1 MASNYSYDPK
11 HVSSMNNTSPSA
23 NGPGGTEPEFV
34 LPSQTP
40 STPHSSALPAP
51 SVASEYFSP
60 SSPNGGERASNQ
72 QRLTPGTELSDG
84 KRYRIE
90 RMVASGGMGAVY
102 RALDKRF
109 NKPCAVKEM
118 LDDFQSESER
128 AQSVEWFSREAS
140 LLLELNH
147 QCIPRVRDFFV
158 DGGRHYL
165 VMDFI
170 EGRTMGAVLEQEAV
184 VTGVNGTRGV
194 TEARA
199 RSWGQQLCSVLSYL
213 HRLSPPIIF
222 RDLKPTNIMVTEND
236 DIKLIDFGIART
248 FQSQRQ
254 ATIIMTVGYAPQ
266 EQLLGNPEPRSDLYA
281 LGATLYRILT
291 RHDASNNK
299 PTIFSFPPL
308 RSLRPDV
315 TPAFEQVVMKAL
327 AMFPEQRWSS
337 AAEMERAIINLP
349 MLPTALTG
357 AISTPARGEQRQ
369 LINPNTPNHGRPSGQ
384 NLGSSNPPP
393 QLGVNGP
400 AGQQIIAAT
409 NQINT
414 GRVDEAYASVQ
425 RAYALEPNNA
435 LVHKIFGQV
444 FARRQ
449 QADPAVQAYTRSL
462 QLNVEDAE
470 THKLLADVWLFL
482 RQQPLQA
489 ITEYMQSL
497 RFNPRDYEA
506 HQRLAQSYERT
517 QQLDLALREYQE
529 AVRLAPKQP
538 TIVGPLHFALGQL
551 ALRLNQF
558 QTAEQA
564 LVQALMINAADNQ
577 ARFLLSQ
584 AYEKQNKLED
594 AFRECSYVVG
604 PLGQS
609 NPAVPQLYQRLR
621 AQLGR

>member
-1 MASNYSYDPK
+1 MSN
-11 HVSSMNNTSPSA
+11 SSTPA
-23 NGPGGTEPEFV
+23 NGSSGTEPEFV
-34 LPSQTP
+34 LPAQTP
-40 STPHSSALPAP
+40 STPPHIAAASSLASEQSLLP
-51 SVASEYFSP
+51 SVS
-60 SSPNGGERASNQ
+60 GERVGNQ
-72 QRLTPGTELSDG
+72 QRLPPGTELSDG

-90 RMVASGGMGAVY
+90 RLAAAGGMGAVY
-102 RALDKRF
+102 RAIDKRF

-118 LDDFQSESER
+118 LDDFQSEGER

-170 EGRTMGAVLEQEAV
+170 EGRTLGTVLEQEAV
-184 VTGVNGTRGV
+184 VAGANGARGV

-199 RSWGQQLCSVLSYL
+199 RQWGQQICSVLHYL

-222 RDLKPTNIMVTEND
+222 RDLKPTNIMVTDND

-266 EQLLGNPEPRSDLYA
+266 EQLIGNPEPRSDLYA

-291 RHDASNNK
+291 RYDAANNK

-315 TPAFEQVVMKAL
+315 SPAFEHVIMRAL
-327 AMFPEQRWSS
+327 AMFPDQRWPN
-337 AAEMERAIINLP
+337 AGEMERAIINLP
-349 MLPTALTG
+349 PLPVG
-357 AISTPARGEQRQ
+357 PIHSIVPPAARTELRP
-369 LINPNTPNHGRPSGQ
+369 LANPNTPNNVRPPSGPNNTPVSQ
-384 NLGSSNPPP
+384 PA

-409 NQINT
+409 NAVLA
-414 GRVDEAYASVQ
+414 GRVDEAYSLVQ
-425 RAYALEPNNA
+425 RAYGLEPNNA
-435 LVHKIFGQV
+435 LVHKLFGQV

-449 QADPAVQAYTRSL
+449 QADPAVQAYSRSL

-470 THKLLADVWLFL
+470 THKLLGDVWLFL

-489 ITEYMQSL
+489 IPEYIQSV
-497 RFNPRDYEA
+497 RYNPKDYEA

-517 QQLDLALREYQE
+517 QQLDLALRAYQE

-538 TIVGPLHFALGQL
+538 AIIGPLQFALGQL
-551 ALRLNQF
+551 AMRLNQF

-564 LVQALMINAADNQ
+564 FVQVLMVNAADYQ

>member
-11 HVSSMNNTSPSA
+11 NVSPISNSSLSA
-23 NGPGGTEPEFV
+23 SGPNGTEPEFV
-34 LPSQTP
+34 LPAQTP
-40 STPHSSALPAP
+40 STPHSDMPPAP
-51 SVASEYFSP
+51 SLASGQSLAP
-60 SSPNGGERASNQ
+60 LVNGERASSQ
-72 QRLTPGTELSDG
+72 QRLSPGTELSDG

-90 RMVASGGMGAVY
+90 RMVAAGGMGAVY
-102 RALDKRF
+102 RAVDKRF

-158 DGGRHYL
+158 DSGRHYL

-170 EGRTMGAVLEQEAV
+170 EGRTMGTVLDQEAIV
-184 VTGVNGTRGV
+184 PGVNGARGV
-194 TEARA
+194 TEERT
-199 RSWGQQLCSVLSYL
+199 RQWGQQICSVLNYL

-222 RDLKPTNIMVTEND
+222 RDLKPTNIMVTDND

-266 EQLLGNPEPRSDLYA
+266 EQLIGNPEPRSDLYA
-281 LGATLYRILT
+281 LGATLYRVLT

-315 TPAFEQVVMKAL
+315 SPAFEHVIMKAL
-327 AMFPEQRWSS
+327 AMFPDQRWSN
-337 AAEMERAIINLP
+337 AGEMERAILNLP
-349 MLPTALTG
+349 PLPLG
-357 AISTPARGEQRQ
+357 SMGTPPTPGRTELRPLA
-369 LINPNTPNHGRPSGQ
+369 NPNTPNSVRPSGP
-384 NLGSSNPPP
+384 NIGPIAPPA

-409 NQINT
+409 NAVTT
-414 GRVDEAYASVQ
+414 GRVDEAYTLVQ
-425 RAYALEPNNA
+425 RAYGLEPNNA
-435 LVHKIFGQV
+435 LVHKLFGQV

-449 QADPAVQAYTRSL
+449 QADPAVQAYNRSL

-470 THKLLADVWLFL
+470 THKLLGDVWLFL

-489 ITEYMQSL
+489 ITEYIQAV
-497 RFNPRDYEA
+497 RYNPRDYES

-517 QQLDLALREYQE
+517 QQFDLALRAYQE

-538 TIVGPLHFALGQL
+538 TIVGPLQFALGQL
-551 ALRLNQF
+551 AMRLNQF

-564 LVQALMINAADNQ
+564 FVQVLMINAADYQ

-609 NPAVPQLYQRLR
+609 NPAVLQLYQRLR

>member
-1 MASNYSYDPK
+1 M
-11 HVSSMNNTSPSA
+11 SP
-23 NGPGGTEPEFV
+23 
-34 LPSQTP
+34 
-40 STPHSSALPAP
+40 
-51 SVASEYFSP
+51 VAS
-60 SSPNGGERASNQ
+60 GDRASNQ
-72 QRLTPGTELSDG
+72 QRLSPGTELSDG

-102 RALDKRF
+102 RAIDKRF

-128 AQSVEWFSREAS
+128 AQSVEWFSREAT

-158 DGGRHYL
+158 DNGRHYL

-170 EGRTMGAVLEQEAV
+170 EGRTMGTVLEQEAV
-184 VTGVNGTRGV
+184 VSGLNGARGV
-194 TEARA
+194 PEARA
-199 RSWGQQLCSVLSYL
+199 RVWGQQLCSVFNYL

-222 RDLKPTNIMVTEND
+222 RDLKPTNIMVTDND

-254 ATIIMTVGYAPQ
+254 TTIIMTVGYAPQ
-266 EQLLGNPEPRSDLYA
+266 EQLIGNPEPRSDLYA
-281 LGATLYRILT
+281 LGATLYRVLT
-291 RHDASNNK
+291 HHDASNNK

-315 TPAFEQVVMKAL
+315 TPAFEGVIMRAL
-327 AMFPEQRWSS
+327 AMFPDQRWPN
-337 AAEMERAIINLP
+337 AVEMERAIVYLP
-349 MLPTALTG
+349 PLPPGLPVG
-357 AISTPARGEQRQ
+357 PHVGMNRQEQQ
-369 LINPNTPNHGRPSGQ
+369 PSNPNTPNSVRVSGP
-384 NLGSSNPPP
+384 NSVSSSPPV
-393 QLGVNGP
+393 QLGVHGP
-400 AGQQIIAAT
+400 ASQQIIAAT
-409 NQINT
+409 NQIAA

-425 RAYALEPNNA
+425 RAYGLEPNNA
-435 LVHKIFGQV
+435 LVHKLFGQV

-449 QADPAVQAYTRSL
+449 QPDLAVQAYSQSL

-470 THKLLADVWLFL
+470 THKLLGDVWLFL
-482 RQQPLQA
+482 RQQPLSA
-489 ITEYMQSL
+489 ITEYVQAL
-497 RFNPRDYEA
+497 RYNPRDYEA

-517 QQLDLALREYQE
+517 SQLDFALRAYQE
-529 AVRLAPKQP
+529 AVRVAPKQP
-538 TIVGPLHFALGQL
+538 AIVGPLYFMLGQL
-551 ALRLNQF
+551 ALRLNQS

-564 LVQALMINAADNQ
+564 FVQVLMINAGDYQ

-621 AQLGR
+621 VQLGR

>member
-1 MASNYSYDPK
+1 MANNYSYDPK
-11 HVSSMNNTSPSA
+11 HIPPISNASTPA
-23 NGPGGTEPEFV
+23 NGPSGTEPEFV
-34 LPSQTP
+34 LPAQTP
-40 STPHSSALPAP
+40 STPPHIAP
-51 SVASEYFSP
+51 SQASGQSLIPTKE
-60 SSPNGGERASNQ
+60 ERASNQ
-72 QRLTPGTELSDG
+72 QRLSPGTELSDG

-102 RALDKRF
+102 RAIDKRF

-170 EGRTMGAVLEQEAV
+170 EGRTLGEVLEQEAIV
-184 VTGVNGTRGV
+184 VGANGARGV
-194 TEARA
+194 TETRA
-199 RSWGQQLCSVLSYL
+199 RQWGQQICSVLYYL

-222 RDLKPTNIMVTEND
+222 RDLKPTNIMVTDHD

-266 EQLLGNPEPRSDLYA
+266 EQLIGNPEPRSDLYA

-315 TPAFEQVVMKAL
+315 SPAFEHVIMRAL
-327 AMFPEQRWSS
+327 AMFPDQRWPN
-337 AAEMERAIINLP
+337 AGEMERAIINLP
-349 MLPTALTG
+349 PLPSSPIGPIA
-357 AISTPARGEQRQ
+357 APARTELRT
-369 LINPNTPNHGRPSGQ
+369 LATPNTPNSIRPSTPNNGPI
-384 NLGSSNPPP
+384 SPAA

-400 AGQQIIAAT
+400 AGQQIIVAT
-409 NQINT
+409 NAVLA
-414 GRVDEAYASVQ
+414 GRVDEAYTLVQ
-425 RAYALEPNNA
+425 RAYGLEPNNA
-435 LVHKIFGQV
+435 LVHKLFGQV

-449 QADPAVQAYTRSL
+449 QADLAVQAYSRSL

-470 THKLLADVWLFL
+470 THKLLGDVWLFL

-489 ITEYMQSL
+489 IPEYIQSV
-497 RFNPRDYEA
+497 RYNPRDYEA

-517 QQLDLALREYQE
+517 QQFDLALRAYQE

-538 TIVGPLHFALGQL
+538 AITGPLQFALGQL
-551 ALRLNQF
+551 AMRLNHF

-564 LVQALMINAADNQ
+564 FVQVLMVNAADYQ

>member
-1 MASNYSYDPK
+1 MANNYSYDPK
-11 HVSSMNNTSPSA
+11 NISPISNASSLPA
-23 NGPGGTEPEFV
+23 NGPSGTEPEIS
-34 LPSQTP
+34 LPVPTP
-40 STPHSSALPAP
+40 STPNVPASSSEASSA
-51 SVASEYFSP
+51 S
-60 SSPNGGERASNQ
+60 NGAHAANQ
-72 QRLTPGTELSDG
+72 QRLAPGTELSDG

-90 RMVASGGMGAVY
+90 RMVAAGGMGAVY
-102 RALDKRF
+102 RAIDKRF

-170 EGRTMGAVLEQEAV
+170 EGRTMGAVLEQEA
-184 VTGVNGTRGV
+184 TIAGINGTRGIS
-194 TEARA
+194 EARA
-199 RSWGQQLCSVLSYL
+199 RHWGQQVCSVLSYL

-222 RDLKPTNIMVTEND
+222 RDLKPTNIMVTDND

-266 EQLLGNPEPRSDLYA
+266 EQLIGNPEPRSDIYA
-281 LGATLYRILT
+281 LGATLYRVLT

-315 TPAFEQVVMKAL
+315 TPAFEQIVMKAL
-327 AMFPEQRWSS
+327 AMFPDQRWSN
-337 AAEMERAIINLP
+337 AAEMERAIINLAP
-349 MLPTALTG
+349 LPTGSLAGSGPT
-357 AISTPARGEQRQ
+357 SFRPEPRQ
-369 LINPNTPNHGRPSGQ
+369 PSGPNTPNSVRVSGPNAPSI
-384 NLGSSNPPP
+384 

-400 AGQQIIAAT
+400 AGQFIIAAT
-409 NQINT
+409 NQIMA
-414 GRVDEAYASVQ
+414 GRVDEAYVSVQ
-425 RAYALEPNNA
+425 RAYGIEPNNA
-435 LVHKIFGQV
+435 LVHKLFGQV

-449 QADPAVQAYTRSL
+449 QIDPAIQAYSRSL

-470 THKLLADVWLFL
+470 THKLLGDVWLFL
-482 RQQPLQA
+482 RQSPPQA
-489 ITEYMQSL
+489 VTEYIQSL
-497 RFNPRDYEA
+497 RYNPKDFEA

-517 QQLDLALREYQE
+517 NQLDPALREYQE

-538 TIVGPLHFALGQL
+538 NVVGPLHFALGQL
-551 ALRLNQF
+551 ALRINQP
-558 QTAEQA
+558 QIAEQA
-564 LVQALMINAADNQ
+564 FVQVLMINASDYQ

-594 AFRECSYVVG
+594 AFRECSYVIG
-604 PLGQS
+604 PLGPS
-609 NPAVPQLYQRLR
+609 NGAVTQMYQRLR

>member
-1 MASNYSYDPK
+1 MSN
-11 HVSSMNNTSPSA
+11 SSTPSNGA
-23 NGPGGTEPEFV
+23 NGTEPELP

-40 STPHSSALPAP
+40 STPYFQATPSSSAASGQPLAP
-51 SVASEYFSP
+51 SA
-60 SSPNGGERASNQ
+60 PNEERAVAVNQ
-72 QRLTPGTELSDG
+72 QRLVPGTELSDG

-170 EGRTMGAVLEQEAV
+170 EGRTMGGVLEQEAV
-184 VTGVNGTRGV
+184 VAGLNGARGV

-199 RSWGQQLCSVLSYL
+199 RNWAQQTCSVLNYL
-213 HRLSPPIIF
+213 HRLTPPIIF
-222 RDLKPTNIMVTEND
+222 RDLKPPNIMVTNND

-248 FQSQRQ
+248 FQTQRQ
-254 ATIIMTVGYAPQ
+254 ATIIMTPGYAPQ
-266 EQLLGNPEPRSDLYA
+266 EQLVGNPEPRSDIYA
-281 LGATLYRILT
+281 LGATLFRVLT

-315 TPAFEQVVMKAL
+315 TPAFELIIMKAL
-327 AMFPEQRWSS
+327 ALFPDQRWAS

-349 MLPTALTG
+349 PLPPGLPINSMPGG
-357 AISTPARGEQRQ
+357 AVRQETRQPSDPSTPNSVRIAS
-369 LINPNTPNHGRPSGQ
+369 PN
-384 NLGSSNPPP
+384 LVPP

-400 AGQQIIAAT
+400 AGQLIIAAT
-409 NQINT
+409 NQIGA
-414 GRVDEAYASVQ
+414 GRVDEAYATIQ
-425 RAYALEPNNA
+425 RAYGLEPNNA
-435 LVHKIFGQV
+435 LVHKLFGRV

-449 QADPAVQAYTRSL
+449 QIDPAIQAYSRSL

-470 THKLLADVWLFL
+470 THKLLGDVWLFL

-497 RFNPRDYEA
+497 RFNSKDYDA
-506 HQRLAQSYERT
+506 HYRLAQSYERT
-517 QQLDLALREYQE
+517 NQLDPALREYQE

-538 TIVGPLHFALGQL
+538 NIVGPIHFALGQL
-551 ALRLNQF
+551 AMRLNQF
-558 QTAEQA
+558 QIAEQA
-564 LVQALMINAADNQ
+564 FVQVLMINAADYQ

-604 PLGQS
+604 PLGPS

-621 AQLGR
+621 RQLGR

>member
-1 MASNYSYDPK
+1 MSNASTPAS
-11 HVSSMNNTSPSA
+11 
-23 NGPGGTEPEFV
+23 GPGGTEPEFV
-34 LPSQTP
+34 LPAQTP
-40 STPHSSALPAP
+40 STPHSHIPPAP
-51 SVASEYFSP
+51 SQPSGQSLMSSAS
-60 SSPNGGERASNQ
+60 GERASNQ

-102 RALDKRF
+102 RAIDKRF

-170 EGRTMGAVLEQEAV
+170 EGRTLGEVLEQEAV
-184 VTGVNGTRGV
+184 VAGANGVRGV

-199 RSWGQQLCSVLSYL
+199 RQWGQQLCSVLHYL

-222 RDLKPTNIMVTEND
+222 RDLKPTNIMVTDKD

-266 EQLLGNPEPRSDLYA
+266 EQLVGNPEPRSDLYA

-315 TPAFEQVVMKAL
+315 SPAFEHVIMRAL
-327 AMFPEQRWSS
+327 AMFPDQRWPN
-337 AAEMERAIINLP
+337 AGEMERAIMNLP
-349 MLPTALTG
+349 PLPIGPIVA
-357 AISTPARGEQRQ
+357 PARTELRP
-369 LINPNTPNHGRPSGQ
+369 LANPNTPNSVRSPSGP
-384 NLGSSNPPP
+384 NNGPVSPPA

-409 NQINT
+409 NAVLA
-414 GRVDEAYASVQ
+414 GRVDEAYTLVQ
-425 RAYALEPNNA
+425 RAYVLEPNNA
-435 LVHKIFGQV
+435 LVHKLFGQV

-449 QADPAVQAYTRSL
+449 QADPAVQAYSRSL

-470 THKLLADVWLFL
+470 THKLLGDVWLFL

-489 ITEYMQSL
+489 IPEYIQAV
-497 RFNPRDYEA
+497 RYNPRDYEA

-517 QQLDLALREYQE
+517 QQFDLALRAYQE
-529 AVRLAPKQP
+529 AVRLAPKQAA
-538 TIVGPLHFALGQL
+538 IIGPLQFALGQL
-551 ALRLNQF
+551 AMRLNQF
-558 QTAEQA
+558 QVAEQA
-564 LVQALMINAADNQ
+564 FVQVLMVNAADYQ

-594 AFRECSYVVG
+594 AFRECSYVIG
-604 PLGQS
+604 PLSQS

-621 AQLGR
+621 VQLGR

>member
-1 MASNYSYDPK
+1 MASNNYSYDPK
-11 HVSSMNNTSPSA
+11 NVFPINNASTPASGPS
-23 NGPGGTEPEFV
+23 GTEPEIV
-34 LPSQTP
+34 LPAQTP
-40 STPHSSALPAP
+40 STPSSQQPSAP
-51 SVASEYFSP
+51 SQASGQFLA
-60 SSPNGGERASNQ
+60 SSENGGRVSNQ

-90 RMVASGGMGAVY
+90 RMVAAGGMGAVY
-102 RALDKRF
+102 RAIDKRF

-170 EGRTMGAVLEQEAV
+170 EGRTMGTVLEQEAV
-184 VTGVNGTRGV
+184 VAGINGARGV
-194 TEARA
+194 AEGRA
-199 RSWGQQLCSVLSYL
+199 RHWGQQICSVLSYL

-222 RDLKPTNIMVTEND
+222 RDLKPTNIMVTDND

-248 FQSQRQ
+248 FQSQHQ

-281 LGATLYRILT
+281 LGATLYRVLT

-315 TPAFEQVVMKAL
+315 SPAFEQVIMKAL
-327 AMFPEQRWSS
+327 AMFPDQRWSNAS
-337 AAEMERAIINLP
+337 EMERAILNLP
-349 MLPTALTG
+349 PLPVNTISSGIPTG
-357 AISTPARGEQRQ
+357 KTELRPPA
-369 LINPNTPNHGRPSGQ
+369 NPNTPNSVRVSLP
-384 NLGSSNPPP
+384 NNAPIV
-393 QLGVNGP
+393 QLGINGP

-409 NQINT
+409 NAIT
-414 GRVDEAYASVQ
+414 GGRIDEAYALVQ
-425 RAYALEPNNA
+425 RAYGLEPNNA
-435 LVHKIFGQV
+435 LVHKLFGQV

-449 QADPAVQAYTRSL
+449 QADPAIQAYTRSL

-470 THKLLADVWLFL
+470 THKLLGDVWLFL
-482 RQQPLQA
+482 RQQPPQA
-489 ITEYMQSL
+489 IPEYLQTV
-497 RFNPRDYEA
+497 RYNPRDYEA
-506 HQRLAQSYERT
+506 HQRLAQCYERT
-517 QQLDLALREYQE
+517 QQLDLALRAYQE

-538 TIVGPLHFALGQL
+538 AIMGPLQFALGQL
-551 ALRLNQF
+551 AMRMNSF
-558 QTAEQA
+558 QMAEQA
-564 LVQALMINAADNQ
+564 FVQVLMINAADYQ

-584 AYEKQNKLED
+584 AYEKQHKLED

-604 PLGQS
+604 PLGKT

>member
-1 MASNYSYDPK
+1 MSN
-11 HVSSMNNTSPSA
+11 VSPSA
-23 NGPGGTEPEFV
+23 NGPSGTEPEFV

-40 STPHSSALPAP
+40 STPHSSSTPTPSMASEHALPP
-51 SVASEYFSP
+51 SASE
-60 SSPNGGERASNQ
+60 ERASNQ
-72 QRLTPGTELSDG
+72 QLLTPGTELSDG

-90 RMVASGGMGAVY
+90 RIVAAGGMGAVY
-102 RALDKRF
+102 RAVDKRF

-184 VTGVNGTRGV
+184 VAGVNGAKGV
-194 TEARA
+194 TEVRA
-199 RSWGQQLCSVLSYL
+199 RRWGQQLCSVLSYL

-266 EQLLGNPEPRSDLYA
+266 EQLIGNPEPRSDLYA
-281 LGATLYRILT
+281 LGATLYRVLT

-315 TPAFEQVVMKAL
+315 TPAFEHVIMRAL
-327 AMFPEQRWSS
+327 AMFPDQRWLS
-337 AAEMERAIINLP
+337 AAEMERAIISLP
-349 MLPTALTG
+349 LPPPSLTG
-357 AISTPARGEQRQ
+357 AVPGPNRVEQKRPAT
-369 LINPNTPNHGRPSGQ
+369 PNTPNNGRPSGQ
-384 NLGSSNPPP
+384 NPAAPSFPP

-409 NQINT
+409 NQISA

-425 RAYALEPNNA
+425 RAYGLEPNNA
-435 LVHKIFGQV
+435 LVHKLFGQV

-449 QADPAVQAYTRSL
+449 QADPAVQAYSRSL

-470 THKLLADVWLFL
+470 THKLLGDVWLFL
-482 RQQPLQA
+482 RQQPVQA
-489 ITEYMQSL
+489 VTEYIQSL
-497 RFNPRDYEA
+497 RLNPRDYEA

-517 QQLDLALREYQE
+517 NQLELALHEYQE
-529 AVRLAPKQP
+529 AVRFAPKQP
-538 TIVGPLHFALGQL
+538 AAIIGPLHFALGQL

>member
-11 HVSSMNNTSPSA
+11 DIPPMSNASTPA

-34 LPSQTP
+34 LPGQTP
-40 STPHSSALPAP
+40 STPHSHILPA
-51 SVASEYFSP
+51 SASEQSLMP
-60 SSPNGGERASNQ
+60 SNIERVSNQ
-72 QRLTPGTELSDG
+72 QRLPPGTELSDG

-102 RALDKRF
+102 RAIDKRF

-118 LDDFQSESER
+118 LDDFQSEGER

-184 VTGVNGTRGV
+184 VAGVNGAKGV

-199 RSWGQQLCSVLSYL
+199 RQWGQQICSVLHYL

-222 RDLKPTNIMVTEND
+222 RDLKPTNIMVTDND

-248 FQSQRQ
+248 FQSQGQ
-254 ATIIMTVGYAPQ
+254 ATIIMTPGYAPQ
-266 EQLLGNPEPRSDLYA
+266 EQLIGNPEPRSDLYA

-291 RHDASNNK
+291 RHDAANNK

-315 TPAFEQVVMKAL
+315 SPAFEHVIMRAL
-327 AMFPEQRWSS
+327 AIYPEQRWSN
-337 AAEMERAIINLP
+337 AGEMERAILNLP
-349 MLPTALTG
+349 PLPVGPVSPIAV
-357 AISTPARGEQRQ
+357 PARTELRSPA
-369 LINPNTPNHGRPSGQ
+369 NPNTPNSVRPSGPNNGFVSQ
-384 NLGSSNPPP
+384 PV

-409 NQINT
+409 NAVLA
-414 GRVDEAYASVQ
+414 GRVDEAYGLVQ
-425 RAYALEPNNA
+425 RAYGLEPNNA
-435 LVHKIFGQV
+435 LVHKLFGQV

-449 QADPAVQAYTRSL
+449 QADPAVQAYSRSL
-462 QLNVEDAE
+462 QLYIEDGE
-470 THKLLADVWLFL
+470 THKLLGDVWLFL

-489 ITEYMQSL
+489 ITEYIQAA
-497 RFNPRDYEA
+497 RYNPRDYEA

-517 QQLDLALREYQE
+517 QQFDLAMRAYQE

-538 TIVGPLHFALGQL
+538 AIIGPLQFALGQL
-551 ALRLNQF
+551 AMRLNQF
-558 QTAEQA
+558 QVAEQA
-564 LVQALMINAADNQ
+564 FVQVLMVNAADYQ

>member
-1 MASNYSYDPK
+1 MSNASTPASG
-11 HVSSMNNTSPSA
+11 PS
-23 NGPGGTEPEFV
+23 GTEPEFV
-34 LPSQTP
+34 LPAQTP
-40 STPHSSALPAP
+40 STPHSHMPPAP
-51 SVASEYFSP
+51 SLASEQSLTP
-60 SSPNGGERASNQ
+60 SASEERMSNQ

-102 RALDKRF
+102 RAVDKRF

-184 VTGVNGTRGV
+184 VAGVNGVQGV

-199 RSWGQQLCSVLSYL
+199 RHWGQQICSVLNYL

-222 RDLKPTNIMVTEND
+222 RDLKPTNIMVTGND

-266 EQLLGNPEPRSDLYA
+266 EQLIGNPEPRSDLYA
-281 LGATLYRILT
+281 LGATLYRVLT

-308 RSLRPDV
+308 RALRPDV
-315 TPAFEQVVMKAL
+315 SPAFEQVIMRAL
-327 AMFPEQRWSS
+327 AMFPDQRWPN
-337 AAEMERAIINLP
+337 AGEMERAILNLP
-349 MLPTALTG
+349 PLPVNPMGFMANFNRTELRPSA
-357 AISTPARGEQRQ
+357 
-369 LINPNTPNHGRPSGQ
+369 NPNTPNSIKPSGPNAGQ
-384 NLGSSNPPP
+384 PP
-393 QLGVNGP
+393 QLGVTGP
-400 AGQQIIAAT
+400 AGQQITTAA
-409 NQINT
+409 NAIVA
-414 GRVDEAYASVQ
+414 GRVDEAYALVQ
-425 RAYALEPNNA
+425 RAYGLEPNNA
-435 LVHKIFGQV
+435 LVHKLFGQV

-449 QADPAVQAYTRSL
+449 QADPAVQAYNRSL
-462 QLNVEDAE
+462 QLNSEDAE
-470 THKLLADVWLFL
+470 THKLLGDVWLFL

-489 ITEYMQSL
+489 IPEYIQAV
-497 RFNPRDYEA
+497 RYNPRDYET

-517 QQLDLALREYQE
+517 QQFDLALRAYQE

-538 TIVGPLHFALGQL
+538 SILGPLQFALGQL
-551 ALRLNQF
+551 AMRQKQF

-564 LVQALMINAADNQ
+564 FVQVLMSNAADYQ

-584 AYEKQNKLED
+584 VYEKQNKLED
-594 AFRECSYVVG
+594 AFRECSYVIG

>member
-1 MASNYSYDPK
+1 MSNASTP
-11 HVSSMNNTSPSA
+11 VS
-23 NGPGGTEPEFV
+23 GPNGTEPEFV
-34 LPSQTP
+34 LPVQTP
-40 STPHSSALPAP
+40 STPHSQMQSPASGQSLTP
-51 SVASEYFSP
+51 PINA
-60 SSPNGGERASNQ
+60 ERANSQ
-72 QRLTPGTELSDG
+72 QRLSPGTELSDG

-102 RALDKRF
+102 KALDKRF

-170 EGRTMGAVLEQEAV
+170 EGRTMGAVLEQDAHV
-184 VTGVNGTRGV
+184 AGINGVRGV

-199 RSWGQQLCSVLSYL
+199 RHWGQQICSVLNYL

-222 RDLKPTNIMVTEND
+222 RDLKPTNIMVTDND

-266 EQLLGNPEPRSDLYA
+266 EQLVGNPEPRSDLYA
-281 LGATLYRILT
+281 LGATLYRVLT

-308 RSLRPDV
+308 RSLRPDIS
-315 TPAFEQVVMKAL
+315 PAFEQIIMRAL
-327 AMFPEQRWSS
+327 AMFPDQRWPS
-337 AAEMERAIINLP
+337 AGEMERAIINLP
-349 MLPTALTG
+349 PLPLGPATLLASPG
-357 AISTPARGEQRQ
+357 ATELRPLA
-369 LINPNTPNHGRPSGQ
+369 NPNTPNNVRPSGP
-384 NLGSSNPPP
+384 NNALPS

-409 NQINT
+409 NAVIA
-414 GRVDEAYASVQ
+414 GRVDEAYTLVQ
-425 RAYALEPNNA
+425 RAYGLEPNNA
-435 LVHKIFGQV
+435 LVHKLFGQV

-449 QADPAVQAYTRSL
+449 QTDPAVQAYIRSL

-470 THKLLADVWLFL
+470 THKLLGDVWLFL

-489 ITEYMQSL
+489 IPEYIQAV
-497 RFNPRDYEA
+497 RYNPKDYEA
-506 HQRLAQSYERT
+506 HQRLAQSYERA
-517 QQLDLALREYQE
+517 QQFDLALRAYQE
-529 AVRLAPKQP
+529 ATRLAPKQP
-538 TIVGPLHFALGQL
+538 TILGPLQFALGQL
-551 ALRLNQF
+551 AMRQKQF
-558 QTAEQA
+558 QTAEHA
-564 LVQALMINAADNQ
+564 FVQVLMINAADYQ

-621 AQLGR
+621 VQLGR

>member
-11 HVSSMNNTSPSA
+11 NVSSMNNASPSA
-23 NGPGGTEPEFV
+23 DGPNGTEPEFV
-34 LPSQTP
+34 LPAQTP
-40 STPHSSALPAP
+40 STPHSSSMPASSIASEHSLPPAP
-51 SVASEYFSP
+51 LE
-60 SSPNGGERASNQ
+60 ERVRNH

-90 RMVASGGMGAVY
+90 RMVAAGGMGAVY
-102 RALDKRF
+102 RAIDKRF

-128 AQSVEWFSREAS
+128 AQSIEWFSREAS

-170 EGRTMGAVLEQEAV
+170 EGRTMGSVLEQEAV
-184 VTGVNGTRGV
+184 VAGVNGARGV
-194 TEARA
+194 MEARA
-199 RSWGQQLCSVLSYL
+199 RNWGQQLCSVLSYL

-248 FQSQRQ
+248 FQSQHQ

-266 EQLLGNPEPRSDLYA
+266 EQLIGNPEPRSDLYA
-281 LGATLYRILT
+281 LGATLYRVLT

-299 PTIFSFPPL
+299 PTIFAFPPL

-315 TPAFEQVVMKAL
+315 TPAFEQIIMRAL

-337 AAEMERAIINLP
+337 AAEMERVIMNLP
-349 MLPTALTG
+349 SLPPSLTG
-357 AISTPARGEQRQ
+357 AIPTPGRVEQRQ
-369 LINPNTPNHGRPSGQ
+369 STNPNTPNHGKPSGQ
-384 NLGSSNPPP
+384 NLGPSNPPP

-400 AGQQIIAAT
+400 GGQQIIAAT
-409 NQINT
+409 NQISA

-425 RAYALEPNNA
+425 RAYGLEPNNA
-435 LVHKIFGQV
+435 LVHKLFGQV

-449 QADPAVQAYTRSL
+449 QADPAVQAYSRSL

-470 THKLLADVWLFL
+470 THKLLGDVWLFL
-482 RQQPLQA
+482 RQQPMQA

-517 QQLDLALREYQE
+517 NQLDLALREYQE

>member
-11 HVSSMNNTSPSA
+11 NISPISNA
-23 NGPGGTEPEFV
+23 SLPASGPNGTEPEIS
-34 LPSQTP
+34 LPSPTP
-40 STPHSSALPAP
+40 STPNISAATPNVAASGQLQTPA
-51 SVASEYFSP
+51 
-60 SSPNGGERASNQ
+60 ASNGAQPVAQ
-72 QRLTPGTELSDG
+72 QRLAPGTELSDG

-90 RMVASGGMGAVY
+90 RMVAAGGMGAVY

-170 EGRTMGAVLEQEAV
+170 EGRTLGSVLEQEAV
-184 VTGVNGTRGV
+184 VTGLNGARGV
-194 TEARA
+194 SEARA
-199 RSWGQQLCSVLSYL
+199 RHWGQQLCSVLSYL

-222 RDLKPTNIMVTEND
+222 RDLKPTNIMVTDND

-266 EQLLGNPEPRSDLYA
+266 EQLIGNPEPRSDIYA
-281 LGATLYRILT
+281 LGATLYRVLT
-291 RHDASNNK
+291 RHDAANNK

-308 RSLRPDV
+308 RSLRPDI
-315 TPAFEQVVMKAL
+315 TPAFEQIIMKAL
-327 AMFPEQRWSS
+327 AMFPDQRWPN

-349 MLPTALTG
+349 LLPAGPVAGPVAGTFR
-357 AISTPARGEQRQ
+357 SEPRQ
-369 LINPNTPNHGRPSGQ
+369 PSGP
-384 NLGSSNPPP
+384 NIPNSVRVSGPNAASL

-400 AGQQIIAAT
+400 AGQYIVAAT
-409 NQINT
+409 NQILA

-425 RAYALEPNNA
+425 RAYGAEPNNA
-435 LVHKIFGQV
+435 LVHKLFGQV

-449 QADPAVQAYTRSL
+449 QVDPAIQAYVRSL

-470 THKLLADVWLFL
+470 THKLLGDVWLFL

-489 ITEYMQSL
+489 VTEYIQSL
-497 RFNPRDYEA
+497 RYNPKDYEA

-517 QQLDLALREYQE
+517 NQLDPALREYQE

-538 TIVGPLHFALGQL
+538 NIVGPLHFALGQL
-551 ALRLNQF
+551 ALRLNQS
-558 QTAEQA
+558 QIAEQA
-564 LVQALMINAADNQ
+564 FVQVLMINASDYQ

-604 PLGQS
+604 PLGRS
-609 NPAVPQLYQRLR
+609 NPAATQMYQRLR
-621 AQLGR
+621 VQLGR

>member
-1 MASNYSYDPK
+1 MSNA
-11 HVSSMNNTSPSA
+11 SPSA
-23 NGPGGTEPEFV
+23 DGPNGTEPELI

-40 STPHSSALPAP
+40 STPHSSGTPASSIASEHSLPPAP
-51 SVASEYFSP
+51 LE
-60 SSPNGGERASNQ
+60 ERVRNH

-90 RMVASGGMGAVY
+90 RMVAAGGMGAVY
-102 RALDKRF
+102 RAIDKRF

-170 EGRTMGAVLEQEAV
+170 EGRTMGTVLEQEAV
-184 VTGVNGTRGV
+184 VTGVNGARGV
-194 TEARA
+194 TEVRA
-199 RSWGQQLCSVLSYL
+199 RNWGQQLCSVLSYL

-248 FQSQRQ
+248 FQLQHQ

-266 EQLLGNPEPRSDLYA
+266 EQLIGNPEPRSDLYA
-281 LGATLYRILT
+281 LGATLYRVLT

-299 PTIFSFPPL
+299 PTIFAFPPL

-315 TPAFEQVVMKAL
+315 TPAFEQVVMRAL

-337 AAEMERAIINLP
+337 AIEMERVIMNLP
-349 MLPTALTG
+349 SLPPSLTG
-357 AISTPARGEQRQ
+357 AIPTLGRVEQRQ
-369 LINPNTPNHGRPSGQ
+369 SANPNTPNQGKPSGQ
-384 NLGSSNPPP
+384 NLGPSNPPPP

-409 NQINT
+409 NQISA

-425 RAYALEPNNA
+425 RAYGLEPNNA
-435 LVHKIFGQV
+435 LVHKLFGQV

-449 QADPAVQAYTRSL
+449 QADPAVQAYSRSL

-470 THKLLADVWLFL
+470 THKLLGDVWLFL
-482 RQQPLQA
+482 RQQPMQA

-517 QQLDLALREYQE
+517 NQLDLALREYQE

-538 TIVGPLHFALGQL
+538 TIIGPLHFALGQL

-594 AFRECSYVVG
+594 ALRECSYVVG

>member
-1 MASNYSYDPK
+1 MSNASS
-11 HVSSMNNTSPSA
+11 SA
-23 NGPGGTEPEFV
+23 NGPSGTEPEFV
-34 LPSQTP
+34 LPVQTP
-40 STPHSSALPAP
+40 STPNNANRMSST
-51 SVASEYFSP
+51 ASEQSLPP
-60 SSPNGGERASNQ
+60 SAQEARGSVQ

-90 RMVASGGMGAVY
+90 RIVASGGMGAVY
-102 RALDKRF
+102 RAIDKRF

-170 EGRTMGAVLEQEAV
+170 EGRTMGAVLEQEATV
-184 VTGVNGTRGV
+184 VGVNGARGV
-194 TEARA
+194 TEART
-199 RSWGQQLCSVLSYL
+199 RHWGQQICSVLSYL

-248 FQSQRQ
+248 FQSQHQ

-266 EQLLGNPEPRSDLYA
+266 EQLIGNPEPRSDLYA
-281 LGATLYRILT
+281 LGATLYRVLT

-299 PTIFSFPPL
+299 PTIFAFPPL

-315 TPAFEQVVMKAL
+315 TPAFEQVIMRAL
-327 AMFPEQRWSS
+327 AMFPEQRWSNAS
-337 AAEMERAIINLP
+337 EMERAIINLP
-349 MLPTALTG
+349 PLPLSPTNSPGVT
-357 AISTPARGEQRQ
+357 SRVEQQ
-369 LINPNTPNHGRPSGQ
+369 QQVTPNTPNNVRQSGP
-384 NLGSSNPPP
+384 NFLSPGLPP
-393 QLGVNGP
+393 QTGINGP
-400 AGQQIIAAT
+400 AGSQIIAAT
-409 NQINT
+409 NQIT
-414 GRVDEAYASVQ
+414 AGRVDEAYASVQ
-425 RAYALEPNNA
+425 RAYGLEPNNA
-435 LVHKIFGQV
+435 LVHKLFGQV

-449 QADPAVQAYTRSL
+449 QADPAVQAYSRSL

-470 THKLLADVWLFL
+470 THKLLGDVWLFL
-482 RQQPLQA
+482 RQQPAQA
-489 ITEYMQSL
+489 IIEYTQSL
-497 RFNPRDYEA
+497 RFNPKDYEA

-517 QQLDLALREYQE
+517 NQFDLALRAYQE
-529 AVRLAPKQP
+529 AIRLAPKQSM
-538 TIVGPLHFALGQL
+538 IVGPLHFALGQL
-551 ALRLNQF
+551 AMRLSQF

-564 LVQALMINAADNQ
+564 FVQVLMINAADNQ

-621 AQLGR
+621 VQLGR

>member
-1 MASNYSYDPK
+1 M
-11 HVSSMNNTSPSA
+11 
-23 NGPGGTEPEFV
+23 
-34 LPSQTP
+34 
-40 STPHSSALPAP
+40 
-51 SVASEYFSP
+51 
-60 SSPNGGERASNQ
+60 
-72 QRLTPGTELSDG
+72 ELSDG

-102 RALDKRF
+102 RAVDKRF

-118 LDDFQSESER
+118 LDDFQSESEL
-128 AQSVEWFSREAS
+128 AQAVEWFSREAS

-184 VTGVNGTRGV
+184 VTGPNGVRGV

-199 RSWGQQLCSVLSYL
+199 RYWGQQLCSVLNYL

-222 RDLKPTNIMVTEND
+222 RDLKPTNIMVTDND

-248 FQSQRQ
+248 FQSQHQ

-266 EQLLGNPEPRSDLYA
+266 EQLIGNPEPRSDIYA
-281 LGATLYRILT
+281 LGATLYRVLT

-308 RSLRPDV
+308 RLLRPDV
-315 TPAFEQVVMKAL
+315 TPAFEQIVMRAL
-327 AMFPEQRWSS
+327 AMFPDQRWLT
-337 AAEMERAIINLP
+337 AAEMERAISNLLPLPPGLP
-349 MLPTALTG
+349 MSPVIG
-357 AISTPARGEQRQ
+357 PIRPEPRQ
-369 LINPNTPNHGRPSGQ
+369 APNPNTPNSVRASGP
-384 NLGSSNPPP
+384 NLGPAGPPP

-400 AGQQIIAAT
+400 AGQHIVAAT
-409 NQINT
+409 NQIIA

-425 RAYALEPNNA
+425 RAYGLEPNNA
-435 LVHKIFGQV
+435 LVHKLFGQV

-449 QADPAVQAYTRSL
+449 QADPAVQAYSRSL

-470 THKLLADVWLFL
+470 THKLLGDVWLFL

-489 ITEYMQSL
+489 STEYVQSL
-497 RFNPRDYEA
+497 RFNAKDYEA

-517 QQLDLALREYQE
+517 NQLDLALREYQE

-538 TIVGPLHFALGQL
+538 NIVGPLHFALGQL
-551 ALRLNQF
+551 ALRLKQF
-558 QTAEQA
+558 QLAEQA
-564 LVQALMINAADNQ
+564 FVQVLMINAADYQ

>member
-1 MASNYSYDPK
+1 MSNASTPASG
-11 HVSSMNNTSPSA
+11 PS
-23 NGPGGTEPEFV
+23 GTEPEFV
-34 LPSQTP
+34 LPAQTP
-40 STPHSSALPAP
+40 STPHSQAP
-51 SVASEYFSP
+51 STPAQASGQPLMP
-60 SSPNGGERASNQ
+60 SVGERVSNQ
-72 QRLTPGTELSDG
+72 QRLSPGAELSDG

-102 RALDKRF
+102 RAIDKRF

-184 VTGVNGTRGV
+184 VAGTNGARGV

-199 RSWGQQLCSVLSYL
+199 RQWGQQICSVLYYL

-222 RDLKPTNIMVTEND
+222 RDLKPTNIMVTNQD

-254 ATIIMTVGYAPQ
+254 ATIIMTPGYAPQ
-266 EQLLGNPEPRSDLYA
+266 EQLIGNPEPRSDIYA

-291 RHDASNNK
+291 RHDAATNK

-315 TPAFEQVVMKAL
+315 SPAFEQVIMRAL
-327 AMFPEQRWSS
+327 ALFPDQRWSN
-337 AAEMERAIINLP
+337 AGEMERAIINLP
-349 MLPTALTG
+349 PLPVGPIVA
-357 AISTPARGEQRQ
+357 SARTELRP
-369 LINPNTPNHGRPSGQ
+369 LANPNTPNNTPVSA
-384 NLGSSNPPP
+384 PA

-409 NQINT
+409 NAVLA
-414 GRVDEAYASVQ
+414 GRVDEAYGLVQ
-425 RAYALEPNNA
+425 RAYGLEPNNA
-435 LVHKIFGQV
+435 LVHKLFGQV

-449 QADPAVQAYTRSL
+449 QADPAVQAYSRSL
-462 QLNVEDAE
+462 QLNVEDGE
-470 THKLLADVWLFL
+470 THKLLGDVWLFL
-482 RQQPLQA
+482 RQQPVQA
-489 ITEYMQSL
+489 IIEYIQAV
-497 RFNPRDYEA
+497 RYNPRDYEA

-517 QQLDLALREYQE
+517 QQFDLALRAYQE

-538 TIVGPLHFALGQL
+538 AIMGPLQFALGQL
-551 ALRLNQF
+551 AMRLNQF

-564 LVQALMINAADNQ
+564 FVQVLMVNAADYQ
-577 ARFLLSQ
+577 TRFLLCQ

-609 NPAVPQLYQRLR
+609 NPAVSQLYQRLR

>member
-11 HVSSMNNTSPSA
+11 NVSPISNTSTPA
-23 NGPGGTEPEFV
+23 NGPSGTEPEFV
-34 LPSQTP
+34 LPAPTP
-40 STPHSSALPAP
+40 STPPHIAPAP
-51 SVASEYFSP
+51 SLASEQSLMP
-60 SSPNGGERASNQ
+60 IKGERASNQ
-72 QRLTPGTELSDG
+72 QRLSPGTELSDG

-102 RALDKRF
+102 RAIDKRF

-170 EGRTMGAVLEQEAV
+170 EGRTLGEVLEQEAAV
-184 VTGVNGTRGV
+184 VGANGAQGV
-194 TEARA
+194 TEIRA
-199 RSWGQQLCSVLSYL
+199 RQWGQQICSVLYYL

-222 RDLKPTNIMVTEND
+222 RDLKPTNIMVTDHD

-266 EQLLGNPEPRSDLYA
+266 EQLIGNPEPRSDLYA

-291 RHDASNNK
+291 RYDASNNK

-315 TPAFEQVVMKAL
+315 SPAFEHIIMRAL
-327 AMFPEQRWSS
+327 AMFPDQRWPN
-337 AAEMERAIINLP
+337 AGEMERAIINLP
-349 MLPTALTG
+349 PLPIGPIATLAGTELRPLT
-357 AISTPARGEQRQ
+357 T
-369 LINPNTPNHGRPSGQ
+369 PNTPNSIRPSTPNNGFV
-384 NLGSSNPPP
+384 SPPA

-409 NQINT
+409 NAVLA
-414 GRVDEAYASVQ
+414 GHVDEAYVLVQ

-435 LVHKIFGQV
+435 LVHKLFGQV

-449 QADPAVQAYTRSL
+449 QGDSAVQAYSRSL

-470 THKLLADVWLFL
+470 THKLLGDVWLFL

-489 ITEYMQSL
+489 IPEYIQAVRYNS
-497 RFNPRDYEA
+497 RDYET

-517 QQLDLALREYQE
+517 QQFDSALRAYQE

-538 TIVGPLHFALGQL
+538 AIIGPLQFALGLL
-551 ALRLNQF
+551 AMRLNQF

-564 LVQALMINAADNQ
+564 FVQVLMVNAADYQ

-609 NPAVPQLYQRLR
+609 NAAVPQLYQRLR

>member
-1 MASNYSYDPK
+1 MSNASS
-11 HVSSMNNTSPSA
+11 SA
-23 NGPGGTEPEFV
+23 NGPSGTEPEFV
-34 LPSQTP
+34 LPVQTP
-40 STPHSSALPAP
+40 STPNNANRMSSTASEQSLPP
-51 SVASEYFSP
+51 SVQEARGSV
-60 SSPNGGERASNQ
+60 Q

-90 RMVASGGMGAVY
+90 RIVASGGMGAVY
-102 RALDKRF
+102 RAIDKRF

-170 EGRTMGAVLEQEAV
+170 EGRTMGAVLEQEATIV
-184 VTGVNGTRGV
+184 GVNGARGV
-194 TEARA
+194 TEART
-199 RSWGQQLCSVLSYL
+199 RQWGQQICSVLNYL

-266 EQLLGNPEPRSDLYA
+266 EQLIGNPEPRSDLYA
-281 LGATLYRILT
+281 LGATLYRVLT

-299 PTIFSFPPL
+299 PTIFAFPPL

-315 TPAFEQVVMKAL
+315 TPAFEQVIMRAL
-327 AMFPEQRWSS
+327 AMFPEQRWSNAS
-337 AAEMERAIINLP
+337 EMERAIINLP
-349 MLPTALTG
+349 PLPLGPTNSPG
-357 AISTPARGEQRQ
+357 ATSRVEQQ
-369 LINPNTPNHGRPSGQ
+369 QQVTPNTPNNVRQSGP
-384 NLGSSNPPP
+384 NFLSPGLPP
-393 QLGVNGP
+393 QTGINGP
-400 AGQQIIAAT
+400 AGSQIIAAT
-409 NQINT
+409 NQIT
-414 GRVDEAYASVQ
+414 AGRVDEAYASVQ
-425 RAYALEPNNA
+425 RAYGLEPNNA
-435 LVHKIFGQV
+435 LVHKLFGQV

-449 QADPAVQAYTRSL
+449 QADPAVQAYSRSL

-470 THKLLADVWLFL
+470 THKLLGDVWLFL
-482 RQQPLQA
+482 RQQPAQA
-489 ITEYMQSL
+489 IVEYTQSL
-497 RFNPRDYEA
+497 RFNPKDYEA

-517 QQLDLALREYQE
+517 NQLDLALRAYQE
-529 AVRLAPKQP
+529 AIRLAPKQSM
-538 TIVGPLHFALGQL
+538 IVGPLHFALGQL
-551 ALRLNQF
+551 AMRLNQF

-564 LVQALMINAADNQ
+564 FVQVLMTNAADNQ

-621 AQLGR
+621 VQLGR

>member
-1 MASNYSYDPK
+1 MSNASS
-11 HVSSMNNTSPSA
+11 SA
-23 NGPGGTEPEFV
+23 NGPSGTEPEFV
-34 LPSQTP
+34 LPMQTP
-40 STPHSSALPAP
+40 STPNNANRISSTPAEQSLPP
-51 SVASEYFSP
+51 SAQEA
-60 SSPNGGERASNQ
+60 RASAQ

-90 RMVASGGMGAVY
+90 RIVASGGMGAVY
-102 RALDKRF
+102 RAIDKRF

-170 EGRTMGAVLEQEAV
+170 EGRTMGAVLEQEA
-184 VTGVNGTRGV
+184 TIAGVNGARGV
-194 TEARA
+194 TEART
-199 RSWGQQLCSVLSYL
+199 RHWGQQICSVLNYL

-266 EQLLGNPEPRSDLYA
+266 EQLIGNPEPRSDLYA
-281 LGATLYRILT
+281 LGATLYRVLT

-299 PTIFSFPPL
+299 PTIFAFPPL

-315 TPAFEQVVMKAL
+315 TPAFEQVIMRAL
-327 AMFPEQRWSS
+327 AMFPEQRWSNAS
-337 AAEMERAIINLP
+337 EMERAIINLP
-349 MLPTALTG
+349 PLPLNPINASGVT
-357 AISTPARGEQRQ
+357 SRVEQQ
-369 LINPNTPNHGRPSGQ
+369 QQVTPNTPNNVRQSGP
-384 NLGSSNPPP
+384 NFLSPGLPP
-393 QLGVNGP
+393 QTGINGP
-400 AGQQIIAAT
+400 AGAQIIAAT
-409 NQINT
+409 NQIT
-414 GRVDEAYASVQ
+414 AGRVDEAYASVQ
-425 RAYALEPNNA
+425 RAYGLEPNNA
-435 LVHKIFGQV
+435 LVHKLFGQV

-449 QADPAVQAYTRSL
+449 QADPAVQAYSRSL

-470 THKLLADVWLFL
+470 THKLLGDVWLFL
-482 RQQPLQA
+482 RQQPAQA
-489 ITEYMQSL
+489 VIEYTQSL
-497 RFNPRDYEA
+497 RFNPKDYEA

-517 QQLDLALREYQE
+517 NQFDLALRAYQE
-529 AVRLAPKQP
+529 AIRLAPKQSV
-538 TIVGPLHFALGQL
+538 IVGPLHFALGQL
-551 ALRLNQF
+551 AMRLGQF

-564 LVQALMINAADNQ
+564 FVQVLMINSADNQ

-609 NPAVPQLYQRLR
+609 NPAVPHLYQRLR

>member
-11 HVSSMNNTSPSA
+11 NVSSMSNASTPAS
-23 NGPGGTEPEFV
+23 GPGGTEPEFV

-40 STPHSSALPAP
+40 STPNSHIQ
-51 SVASEYFSP
+51 P
-60 SSPNGGERASNQ
+60 SSLQASGQPMIPSISGERASNQ

-102 RALDKRF
+102 RAIDKRF

-170 EGRTMGAVLEQEAV
+170 EGRTMGAVLEQEATV
-184 VTGVNGTRGV
+184 AGVNGARGV

-199 RSWGQQLCSVLSYL
+199 RHWGQQICSVLNYL

-222 RDLKPTNIMVTEND
+222 RDLKPTNIMVTGTD

-266 EQLLGNPEPRSDLYA
+266 EQLIGNPEPRSDLYA
-281 LGATLYRILT
+281 LGATLYRVLT

-315 TPAFEQVVMKAL
+315 SPAFEQVIMRAL
-327 AMFPEQRWSS
+327 AMFPDQRWSS
-337 AAEMERAIINLP
+337 AGEMERAILNLP
-349 MLPTALTG
+349 PLPIQSAG
-357 AISTPARGEQRQ
+357 SIATPGRTELRPLA
-369 LINPNTPNHGRPSGQ
+369 NPNTPNSIRPSGP
-384 NLGSSNPPP
+384 NNGPVTPPA
-393 QLGVNGP
+393 QLGINGP
-400 AGQQIIAAT
+400 AGQQITAAT
-409 NQINT
+409 NAVT
-414 GRVDEAYASVQ
+414 GGRVDEAYALVQ
-425 RAYALEPNNA
+425 RAYGLEPNNA
-435 LVHKIFGQV
+435 LVHKLFGQV

-449 QADPAVQAYTRSL
+449 QADPAIQAYVRSL

-470 THKLLADVWLFL
+470 THKLLGDVWLFL

-489 ITEYMQSL
+489 ITEYIQAV
-497 RFNPRDYEA
+497 RYNPRDFET

-517 QQLDLALREYQE
+517 QQFDLALRAYQE

-538 TIVGPLHFALGQL
+538 TIIGPLQFALGQL
-551 ALRLNQF
+551 AMRQNQF
-558 QTAEQA
+558 QIAEQA
-564 LVQALMINAADNQ
+564 FVQVLMINAADYQ

-584 AYEKQNKLED
+584 AYEKQNKIED

-621 AQLGR
+621 VQLGR